1 VLWRTGDR
9 SEYVRV
15 LVACAGAL
23 SQALGWLEP
32 LSQAIG

>member
-1 VLWRTGDR
+1 
-9 SEYVRV
+9 V